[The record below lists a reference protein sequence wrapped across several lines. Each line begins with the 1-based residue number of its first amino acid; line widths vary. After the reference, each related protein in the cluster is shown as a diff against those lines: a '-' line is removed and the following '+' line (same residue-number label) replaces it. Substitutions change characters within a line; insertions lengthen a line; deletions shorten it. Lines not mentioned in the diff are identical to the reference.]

1 MLGFLIVLILS
12 FSLITAILQGSLD
25 AVCSALLASP
35 QKAVELAVATGCG
48 ICLWSGVMEV
58 ARQAGLLKALSNL
71 FSPIVSRLF
80 PRIKKDSAAAPSP
93 SRLAAR
99 FTQTACAAAAP
110 AGIRAV
116 QEFQK
121 SAPDQQTACDE
132 SSLVILLNTASL
144 QLIPT
149 TAAMLRLQAG
159 SAEPMAILPAVWVST
174 ALSLTAGI
182 IAAKAMACLSPLSAR
197 PHPGTCARRGCRR

>member
-1 MLGFLIVLILS
+1 MQTLREKCKLFITLCRGVSHPIKTRGHCHARIFDRADSFL
-12 FSLITAILQGSLD
+12 FSGSLD

-80 PRIKKDSAAAPSP
+80 PRIKKDSAAAQAVCVN
-93 SRLAAR
+93 LAANLLGLG
-99 FTQTACAAAAP
+99 AAAAP
-110 AGIRAV
+110 AGIRA
-116 QEFQK
+116 
-121 SAPDQQTACDE
+121 
-132 SSLVILLNTASL
+132 
-144 QLIPT
+144 
-149 TAAMLRLQAG
+149 QAG

-197 PHPGTCARRGCRR
+197 PHPGTCTRKRCRR

>member
-80 PRIKKDSAAAPSP
+80 PRIKKDSAAAQAVCLN
-93 SRLAAR
+93 LAANLLGLG
-99 FTQTACAAAAP
+99 AA
-110 AGIRAV
+110 AV

-121 SAPDQQTACDE
+121 SSPDRQTACDE
-132 SSLVILLNTASL
+132 SILVILLNTASL

-159 SAEPMAILPAVWVST
+159 SAEPMAILPAVWIST

-182 IAAKAMACLSPLSAR
+182 TAAKAMAHLSPLSAR

>member
-80 PRIKKDSAAAPSP
+80 PRIKKDSAAAQAVCVN
-93 SRLAAR
+93 LAANLLGLGN
-99 FTQTACAAAAP
+99 AATPQGMEAMRLMEDERKKAP
-110 AGIRAV
+110 CV
-116 QEFQK
+116 EH
-121 SAPDQQTACDE
+121 DMYM
-132 SSLVILLNTASL
+132 LLILNATSI

-149 TAAMLRLQAG
+149 TALALRAAAG
-159 SAEPMAILPAVWVST
+159 SADAGAIVLPSLVCTAVST
-174 ALSLTAGI
+174 AVGAVLGLI
-182 IAAKAMACLSPLSAR
+182 CR
-197 PHPGTCARRGCRR
+197 RRREARRA

>member
-58 ARQAGLLKALSNL
+58 ARQAGLLKTLSRL

-80 PRIKKDSAAAPSP
+80 PRIKKDSAAAQAVCVN
-93 SRLAAR
+93 LAANLLGLG
-99 FTQTACAAAAP
+99 AAAAP

-121 SAPDQQTACDE
+121 SAPDRQTACDE
-132 SSLVILLNTASL
+132 SILVILLNTASL

-149 TAAMLRLQAG
+149 SRPARLNRWRFFPRSG
-159 SAEPMAILPAVWVST
+159 S
-174 ALSLTAGI
+174 
-182 IAAKAMACLSPLSAR
+182 
-197 PHPGTCARRGCRR
+197 RRRCR

>member
-80 PRIKKDSAAAPSP
+80 PRIKKDSAAAQAVCLN
-93 SRLAAR
+93 LAANLLGLG
-99 FTQTACAAAAP
+99 AAAAP

-116 QEFQK
+116 QK

-132 SSLVILLNTASL
+132 SILVILLNTASL

-182 IAAKAMACLSPLSAR
+182 IAAKAMARLSPLSAR
-197 PHPGTCARRGCRR
+197 PHPSTCARRGCRR

>member
-71 FSPIVSRLF
+71 FSPIV
-80 PRIKKDSAAAPSP
+80 
-93 SRLAAR
+93 
-99 FTQTACAAAAP
+99 
-110 AGIRAV
+110 
-116 QEFQK
+116 
-121 SAPDQQTACDE
+121 
-132 SSLVILLNTASL
+132 
-144 QLIPT
+144 
-149 TAAMLRLQAG
+149 
-159 SAEPMAILPAVWVST
+159 
-174 ALSLTAGI
+174 
-182 IAAKAMACLSPLSAR
+182 
-197 PHPGTCARRGCRR
+197 

>member
-1 MLGFLIVLILS
+1 MAMSYFL
-12 FSLITAILQGSLD
+12 TAFFALALVFGGISGQWG
-25 AVCSALLASP
+25 AVSAAAMEGARA
-35 QKAVELAVATGCG
+35 AVELCISMAGA

-58 ARQAGLLKALSNL
+58 ARQAGVLKLLSRL

-80 PRIKKDSAAAPSP
+80 PRIRKDSAAAQAVCFN
-93 SRLAAR
+93 LAANLLGLG
-99 FTQTACAAAAP
+99 AAAAP

-121 SAPDQQTACDE
+121 SAPDRQTACDE
-132 SSLVILLNTASL
+132 SILVILLNTASL

-159 SAEPMAILPAVWVST
+159 SAAPMAILPAVWVST

-182 IAAKAMACLSPLSAR
+182 TAAKVMARLSPLSAR
-197 PHPGTCARRGCRR
+197 PHPRKECRR

>member
-80 PRIKKDSAAAPSP
+80 PRIKKDSAAAQEVCVN
-93 SRLAAR
+93 LAANLLGLG
-99 FTQTACAAAAP
+99 AAAAP
-110 AGIRAV
+110 AGIRAAGV
-116 QEFQK
+116 SEKRSRPADCLRREHSGHPAQHRFAAADPDHRGHA
-121 SAPDQQTACDE
+121 APAG
-132 SSLVILLNTASL
+132 
-144 QLIPT
+144 
-149 TAAMLRLQAG
+149 RLG
-159 SAEPMAILPAVWVST
+159 
-174 ALSLTAGI
+174 
-182 IAAKAMACLSPLSAR
+182 
-197 PHPGTCARRGCRR
+197 

>member
-80 PRIKKDSAAAPSP
+80 PRIKKDSAAAQAVCVN
-93 SRLAAR
+93 LAANLLGLGN
-99 FTQTACAAAAP
+99 AATP
-110 AGIRAV
+110 LGIRA
-116 QEFQK
+116 
-121 SAPDQQTACDE
+121 ACRMARGCGGTASDE
-132 SSLVILLNTASL
+132 LCLLVVLNTASI
-144 QLIPT
+144 QLLPAT
-149 TAAMLRLQAG
+149 VASVRAAFG
-159 SAEPMAILPAVWVST
+159 SAAPFDILPAVWISSAASVTVGLVT
-174 ALSLTAGI
+174 ARLLSRRKGG
-182 IAAKAMACLSPLSAR
+182 R
-197 PHPGTCARRGCRR
+197 P

>member
-1 MLGFLIVLILS
+1 MDDLLGL
-12 FSLITAILQGSLD
+12 G
-25 AVCSALLASP
+25 
-35 QKAVELAVATGCG
+35 
-48 ICLWSGVMEV
+48 
-58 ARQAGLLKALSNL
+58 
-71 FSPIVSRLF
+71 
-80 PRIKKDSAAAPSP
+80 
-93 SRLAAR
+93 
-99 FTQTACAAAAP
+99 AAAAP

-121 SAPDQQTACDE
+121 SSPDRQTACDE
-132 SSLVILLNTASL
+132 SILVILLNTASL

-159 SAEPMAILPAVWVST
+159 SAEPMAILPAVWIST

-182 IAAKAMACLSPLSAR
+182 TAAKAMAHLSPLSAR

>member
-1 MLGFLIVLILS
+1 MSRLW
-12 FSLITAILQGSLD
+12 A
-25 AVCSALLASP
+25 AALLISVIYGLISTSGAAVGKAALEGAP
-35 QKAVELAVATGCG
+35 AAVEFILATGG
-48 ICLWSGVMEV
+48 LICLWSGVMEV

-80 PRIKKDSAAAPSP
+80 PRIKKDSAAAQEVCVN
-93 SRLAAR
+93 LAANLLGLG
-99 FTQTACAAAAP
+99 AAAAP

-121 SAPDQQTACDE
+121 SAPDRQTACDE
-132 SSLVILLNTASL
+132 SILVILLNTASL

>member
-1 MLGFLIVLILS
+1 MLGFLIALILC
-12 FSLITAILQGSLD
+12 FSLITSILQGSLE
-25 AVCSALLASP
+25 AVCAALLASP
-35 QKAVELAVATGCG
+35 QKAVELAVATGCS

-58 ARQAGLLKALSNL
+58 ARQAGVLKLLSRL

-80 PRIKKDSAAAPSP
+80 PRIRKDSAAAQAVCFN
-93 SRLAAR
+93 LAANLLGLG
-99 FTQTACAAAAP
+99 AAAAP
-110 AGIRAV
+110 AGVRAV

-121 SAPDQQTACDE
+121 STPDRQTACDE
-132 SSLVILLNTASL
+132 SILVILLNTASL

-159 SAEPMAILPAVWVST
+159 SAAPMAILPAVWVST

-182 IAAKAMACLSPLSAR
+182 TAAKVMARLSPLSAR
-197 PHPGTCARRGCRR
+197 PHPRKECRR